1 MSLAETDP
9 YLGRV
14 RENGKWAARLALWD
28 GKFRSL
34 LLDLLIAFLAVATPD
49 DPAVW
54 QQWVL
59 IPGNAALFGAMLLRR
74 RFPLVAVAAASA
86 HSLLV
91 GTDGGATGMVVAMY
105 TLASRRGPTSV
116 TWIGAGIVAASH
128 VVRVLLPGNGA
139 LWSDGPFTVVLGVL
153 AGFAMIAAL
162 PLLLGLWLYSRRDLL
177 TSLRERAVQAER
189 ERDLLAE
196 RAVTAERR
204 RIAREMHDVV
214 AHRVSVISLQ
224 AGALTMTATDQR
236 TEEVAE
242 VIRVSSS
249 AALSELREMLRALR
263 DDAENPGGDHAAPS
277 LDGLRDLVEDSVA
290 AGADIALD
298 MPQEL
303 PETSAVVGRAAYRV
317 LQEALTNA
325 GKHAPGSPV
334 RAEILAAADGLV
346 VEVTNQRGAGTT
358 VVEGSGYGLIG
369 MRERVTLAG
378 GTLQVGRTDDDG
390 YRVRAAFPVLEG
402 ANAS

>member
-1 MSLAETDP
+1 M
-9 YLGRV
+9 

>member
-1 MSLAETDP
+1 M
-9 YLGRV
+9 
-14 RENGKWAARLALWD
+14 WD

-139 LWSDGPFTVVLGVL
+139 LWSDGPFTVALGVL

>member
-1 MSLAETDP
+1 MREGSKWET
-9 YLGRV
+9 
-14 RENGKWAARLALWD
+14 RLAWWD

-34 LLDLLIAFLAVATPD
+34 LLDLLIAFFAVAMPD
-49 DPAVW
+49 DPAPW

-59 IPGNAALFGAMLLRR
+59 IPGNIVLFCALLLRR
-74 RFPLVAVAAASA
+74 RFPWAAVIVAAAMSP
-86 HSLLV
+86 LG
-91 GTDGGATGMVVAMY
+91 GTDGAGTAVVVAAY
-105 TLASRRGPTSV
+105 TMASRRGPSASTWGSV
-116 TWIGAGIVAASH
+116 AVIGAALVVRLLLPETGRLWEDGLMTVFLGLTFGIVAM
-128 VVRVLLPGNGA
+128 VGMP
-139 LWSDGPFTVVLGVL
+139 T
-153 AGFAMIAAL
+153 
-162 PLLLGLWLYSRRDLL
+162 LLGLWLYGRQDLL
-177 TSLRERAVQAER
+177 RSLRERAVQAER

-224 AGALTMTATDQR
+224 AGALTMTAKDQR

-263 DDAENPGGDHAAPS
+263 DDAEHPGGDHAAPT
-277 LDGLRDLVEDSVA
+277 LDGVQELVADSVA
-290 AGADIALD
+290 AGADIAL
-298 MPQEL
+298 EL
-303 PETSAVVGRAAYRV
+303 PGEMPETTSAVGRAAYRV
-317 LQEALTNA
+317 VQEALTNA

-334 RAEILAAADGLV
+334 RTRVAAEEDCLV
-346 VEVTNQRGAGTT
+346 VEVVNGRGGGAT

-378 GTLQVGRTDDDG
+378 GTLQVGRTEGGG
-390 YRVRAAFPVLEG
+390 YRVRAAFPALEP
-402 ANAS
+402 ATA

>member
-1 MSLAETDP
+1 M
-9 YLGRV
+9 

-139 LWSDGPFTVVLGVL
+139 LWSDGPFTVALGVL

>member
-1 MSLAETDP
+1 M
-9 YLGRV
+9 

-34 LLDLLIAFLAVATPD
+34 LLDLLIASAAVAMPD

-74 RFPLVAVAAASA
+74 RFPLVAVVAASI
-86 HSLLV
+86 HSLLA

-105 TLASRRGPTSV
+105 TLASRRGPSPV
-116 TWIGAGIVAASH
+116 TWVGAGIVAGAH
-128 VVRVLLPGNGA
+128 VVRVLLPENGS
-139 LWSDGPFTVVLGVL
+139 LWSDGPLTVVLGVL
-153 AGFAMIAAL
+153 AGFALMSAM

-263 DDAENPGGDHAAPS
+263 DDAENPGGDHAAPT
-277 LDGLRDLVEDSVA
+277 LDGLRDLVADSVA
-290 AGADIALD
+290 AGADITLD
-298 MPQEL
+298 MPEEL
-303 PETSAVVGRAAYRV
+303 PETSTVVGRAAYRV

-334 RAEILAAADGLV
+334 RAEVVASGDGLA
-346 VEVTNQRGAGTT
+346 VEVTNQRGEGTT